1 MPTTLLVYCSWYPT
15 CVAQKQ
21 NLWYW
26 LVDGVGY
33 RYLIGCYGTIRKR
46 ERTSHSEGIPYLTR
60 MKHPGSSVGACGS
73 RCPIILGTLSSSLTG
88 IHFNR
93 SIKSNPWQAPA
104 EQWRVCADKPVG
116 GGVVVQYWYSSGIGF
131 STPGWC
137 KYLSSAGQLYE
148 GMIKRGGKT

>member
-1 MPTTLLVYCSWYPT
+1 M
-15 CVAQKQ
+15 
-21 NLWYW
+21 LWN
-26 LVDGVGY
+26 D
-33 RYLIGCYGTIRKR
+33 K
-46 ERTSHSEGIPYLTR
+46 EARTNVSLGGHTVLEYLTR

-93 SIKSNPWQAPA
+93 SIKSNPLQAPA